1 MNKSTSLFL
10 IVLIL
15 CGFSSC
21 KKDEPV
27 VNLISTANT
36 LVVLDETDYRPNY
49 HFTPALHW
57 MNDPNGLVYYKGS
70 IICFISIIRMEIHGV

>member
-21 KKDEPV
+21 KKDDPV
-27 VNLISTANT
+27 VNLISTDNT
-36 LVVLDETDYRPNY
+36 LVVLDETDY
-49 HFTPALHW
+49 
-57 MNDPNGLVYYKGS
+57 
-70 IICFISIIRMEIHGV
+70 